1 MRVTMNATVVRLC
14 SNSAPPII
22 RIIDG
27 VAGIRPYQEF
37 QSVCGNETVYVPP
50 NGLITT

>member
-1 MRVTMNATVVRLC
+1 MRVTMIATVVRLC

-27 VAGIRPYQEF
+27 VASIRPYQEF